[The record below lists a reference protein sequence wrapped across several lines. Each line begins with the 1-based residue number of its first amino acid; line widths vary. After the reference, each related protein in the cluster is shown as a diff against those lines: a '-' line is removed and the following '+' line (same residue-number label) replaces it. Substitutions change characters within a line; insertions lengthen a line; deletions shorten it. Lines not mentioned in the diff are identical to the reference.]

1 MLYLLT
7 IYIGFHLYFVDIY
20 SHIPTQVDIYRV
32 DTSKFSSRSQHLSDS
47 KIPWHLTVLVRGH
60 QQRGSEDGPCP
71 GAQWAR
77 RTTDHWPLTRPCL
90 YTGLTVRRNP
100 ALVFCPARHSHQPP
114 SQTIEFPQNKIY
126 GRIGNYLLMADGRY
140 IINLLRQKTTFS
152 LLKR

>member
-1 MLYLLT
+1 M
-7 IYIGFHLYFVDIY
+7 G
-20 SHIPTQVDIYRV
+20 RV
-32 DTSKFSSRSQHLSDS
+32 LAHS
-47 KIPWHLTVLVRGH
+47 GH
-60 QQRGSEDGPCP
+60 AAPL
-71 GAQWAR
+71 
-77 RTTDHWPLTRPCL
+77 TTDQAPGRA

-152 LLKR
+152 LIKR

>member
-7 IYIGFHLYFVDIY
+7 IYIGFYLYFVDIY

-32 DTSKFSSRSQHLSDS
+32 DTSKFSSRSQNLSAS

-71 GAQWAR
+71 GAQWAH
-77 RTTDHWPLTRPCL
+77 HWPLTRHQAGPPHRADREKKSR
-90 YTGLTVRRNP
+90 TGILPSP
-100 ALVFCPARHSHQPP
+100 AQPP

-152 LLKR
+152 LIKR